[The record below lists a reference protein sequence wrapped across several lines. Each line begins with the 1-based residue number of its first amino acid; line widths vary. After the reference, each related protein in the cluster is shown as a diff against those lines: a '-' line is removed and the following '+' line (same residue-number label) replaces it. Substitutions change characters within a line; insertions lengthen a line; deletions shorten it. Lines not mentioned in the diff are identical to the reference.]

1 MDSITRDIFR
11 AIHEGKWLSIEYK
24 NKNEEVTRYWIG
36 INDIHVKSRSLKVSG
51 LHLSKCTLGDFP
63 VIYIDSILSSSVV
76 QGSYHPI
83 NERLV
88 EDIRTNPH
96 KYKTLFHHPANLNV
110 LNYFADCSRLD
121 TTPYKSDYVLIEG
134 IDGEQVESGVYN
146 LNPSQYREMIR
157 SFQRRQRAEK
167 EKKKKRA
174 HQICMNL
181 MSIPTNK
188 GLYVLAYRRMNFD
201 VARKR
206 LLAEEEATICREFT
220 LEGEKQSIRRFL
232 PEEYS
237 ELLDD
242 FEANQ
247 ETIKDIVTSA
257 NPHVKGV
264 DDMPYLLTL
273 GREIMLDLNQEYA
286 KIMEMYRED
295 QVTMPIRAFF
305 GELTKQPARRK
316 QYPLALFNRRVNL
329 DQLLAIHHGLKYPL
343 SYIQGPP
350 GTGKTNTIL
359 NTITTAFFNEKTVL
373 FASYNNHPI
382 DSVFEQLRSMKYRDK
397 NIPLP
402 IVRLGNMDKVEDA
415 LDDIRQLYQQTQD
428 IKVYANTLERNKGD
442 KIQRTKQLSDLL
454 KRYEE
459 TLDLGERKEAIQRL
473 LQSGRDFNFQ
483 VELQSRQLKN
493 VEQEMEKIGVIRE
506 EDALPLIDDDEEE
519 FRKYLYYISA
529 KYIQR
534 LKEPK
539 NRDLWDIVFMEG
551 NRKEQVKAFNRYLS
565 QTENLK
571 KFLRIFPIIITTCI
585 SAHRLGEPGVWF
597 DMVILDEASQCNSAI
612 SLVPILRGE
621 NLMLVGD
628 PQQLSPVIVLDEKN
642 NQALKKRYGIE
653 KEYDYIKN
661 SIYKTYL
668 ACDSV
673 SDEILLSYHYRCHEK
688 IIGFNNKK
696 YYNNKLKIRSHSQE
710 PTPLLYMDI
719 RENRAYQKNTAPA
732 EADKIID
739 YIADNREKKIGIIT
753 PFTNQRDYM
762 NARLRESGITGIQCG
777 TVHAFQGDEKD
788 VILFSLAVTDQT
800 FQKTY
805 DWLKNN
811 KELINVATSRAKEQL
826 VLFSSSRELSRLHH
840 VNDSDDLYELVEYI
854 RTNGSS
860 LVTPKSAATR
870 ALGIK
875 PYSSETEA
883 AFMETLNHALGNILV
898 SGRKYAIHREV
909 AISHVFDGSNVSE
922 DLFYTGRFD
931 FVVYEKAGR
940 QKEIPVLAIELD
952 GKEHI
957 EDEAVRERDR
967 KKARICR
974 QYGFELIRVDNTYA
988 RRYHYMKEIL
998 IEYFKKL

>member
-24 NKNEEVTRYWIG
+24 NKNEEITRYWIG
-36 INDIHVKSRSLKVSG
+36 INDIHVKSRSLQVSG

-63 VIYIDSILSSSVV
+63 GIYIDSILSSSVV
-76 QGSYHPI
+76 EGSYHPI
-83 NERLV
+83 NENLV
-88 EDIRTNPH
+88 EDIRLNPH

-121 TTPYKSDYVLIEG
+121 TTPYKSDYTLIEG
-134 IDGEQVESGVYN
+134 IDGEQVESGVYR
-146 LNPSQYREMIR
+146 LNPVQYREMIR
-157 SFQRRQRAEK
+157 NFQHRQKAEK

-181 MSIPTNK
+181 LSVPTNR

-206 LLAEEEATICREFT
+206 LLAEDEVTICREFT

-232 PEEYS
+232 PEEYGD
-237 ELLDD
+237 LLDD
-242 FEANQ
+242 FEINQ
-247 ETIKDIVTSA
+247 EKIKDVITHT
-257 NPHVKGV
+257 NPNIKGV
-264 DDMPYLLTL
+264 DDMPYLMTIS
-273 GREIMLDLNQEYA
+273 REIMLDLNQEYA
-286 KIMEMYRED
+286 KIMEMYQED
-295 QVTMPIRAFF
+295 KVTTPIRAFF

-316 QYPLALFNRRVNL
+316 QYPLALLNRRVNL

-359 NTITTAFFNEKTVL
+359 NTITTAFFNERTVL

-382 DSVFEQLRSMKYRDK
+382 DSVFEQLRSMKYREK

-415 LDDIRQLYQQTQD
+415 LEDIRELYQQVAD

-442 KIQRTKQLSDLL
+442 RIQRARELSGLL

-459 TLDLGERKEAIQRL
+459 TLDLDERKEAIQRL
-473 LQSGRDFNFQ
+473 LQSGQDFNFQ
-483 VELQSRQLKN
+483 VELQSRQLKD
-493 VEQEMEKIGVIRE
+493 VETQMEKIGTIRE
-506 EDALPLIDDDEEE
+506 EDAMALIDDDEEE

-529 KYIQR
+529 KYVQR

-539 NRDLWDIVFMEG
+539 NQDLWDIVFMEG
-551 NRKEQVKAFNRYLS
+551 SRKEQVKAFNRYLS

-571 KFLRIFPIIITTCI
+571 KFLRIFPVVITTCI
-585 SAHRLGEPGVWF
+585 SAHRLGEPGAWF
-597 DMVILDEASQCNSAI
+597 DMVILDEASQCNCAI

-621 NLMLVGD
+621 SLMLVGD
-628 PQQLSPVIVLDEKN
+628 PQQLSPVIVLDQKN
-642 NQALKKRYGIE
+642 NQALKKRYGIS

-688 IIGFNNKK
+688 IIDFNNKK
-696 YYNNKLKIRSHSQE
+696 YYNNKLKIRSQSQE
-710 PTPLLYMDI
+710 TQPLVYMDMG
-719 RENRAYQKNTAPA
+719 ENTSYQKNTAPA

-739 YIADNREKKIGIIT
+739 YITANREKKIGIIT
-753 PFTNQRDYM
+753 PFTNQRDHI
-762 NARLRESGITGIQCG
+762 NARLRESGIRDIQCG

-826 VLFSSSRELSRLHH
+826 VLLSSSKELSRLHQI
-840 VNDSDDLYELVEYI
+840 NDSDDIYELVEYI
-854 RTNGSS
+854 KTNGSS
-860 LVTPKSAATR
+860 VVTPKSAATR

-875 PYSSETEA
+875 PYSSETES
-883 AFMETLNHALGNILV
+883 AFMETLSHALGNILV

-909 AISHVFDGSNVSE
+909 AISHVFDGSNVPE

-957 EDEAVRERDR
+957 EDEAVRQRDR
-967 KKARICR
+967 KKARICQ
-974 QYGFELIRVDNTYA
+974 QYDFELIRVDNTYA

-998 IEYFKKL
+998 IEYFKRL

>member
-24 NKNEEVTRYWIG
+24 NKNEEITRYWIG
-36 INDIHVKSRSLKVSG
+36 INDIHVKSRSLRVSG
-51 LHLSKCTLGDFP
+51 LHLSQYTLGDFP
-63 VIYIDSILSSSVV
+63 GIYIDSIRSSSVV
-76 QGSYHPI
+76 EGSYHPI
-83 NERLV
+83 NKKLV
-88 EDIRTNPH
+88 EDIRINPH

-121 TTPYKSDYVLIEG
+121 TTPYKSDYTLIEG
-134 IDGEQVESGVYN
+134 IDGEQVESGVYR
-146 LNPSQYREMIR
+146 LNPVQYREMIR
-157 SFQRRQRAEK
+157 NFQHRQKAEK
-167 EKKKKRA
+167 EKKKKRT

-181 MSIPTNK
+181 LSVPTSR

-206 LLAEEEATICREFT
+206 LLAEDEVTICREFT

-232 PEEYS
+232 PEEYGD
-237 ELLDD
+237 LLENY
-242 FEANQ
+242 EANQ
-247 ETIKDIVTSA
+247 ETIKDIITRA
-257 NPHVKGV
+257 NPNIKGV
-264 DDMPYLLTL
+264 DDMPYLLTIS
-273 GREIMLDLNQEYA
+273 REIVLDLNQEYA
-286 KIMEMYRED
+286 KIMEMYQED
-295 QVTMPIRAFF
+295 KVTTPIRAFF

-316 QYPLALFNRRVNL
+316 QYPLALLNRRVNL

-382 DSVFEQLRSMKYRDK
+382 DSVFHQLRSMKYRGK
-397 NIPLP
+397 HIPLP

-415 LDDIRQLYQQTQD
+415 LEDMRELYQQTVD

-442 KIQRTKQLSDLL
+442 KIQRTQQLSDLL

-459 TLDLGERKEAIQRL
+459 TLDLDERKEAIQRL
-473 LQSGRDFNFQ
+473 LQSGQDFNFQ

-493 VEQEMEKIGVIRE
+493 VKLQMEKIGNIRE
-506 EDALPLIDDDEEE
+506 EDAMPLIDDDEEE
-519 FRKYLYYISA
+519 FRKYLYYTSA

-539 NRDLWDIVFMEG
+539 NQDLWDIVFMEG
-551 NRKEQVKAFNRYLS
+551 SKKEQVKAFNRYLS

-571 KFLRIFPIIITTCI
+571 KFLRIFPVVITTCI
-585 SAHRLGEPGVWF
+585 SAHRLGEPGAWF
-597 DMVILDEASQCNSAI
+597 DMVILDEASQCNCAI

-621 NLMLVGD
+621 SLMLVGD
-628 PQQLSPVIVLDEKN
+628 PQQLSPVIVLDQKN
-642 NQALKKRYGIE
+642 NQALKKRYGIS

-688 IIGFNNKK
+688 IIDFNNKK
-696 YYNNKLKIRSHSQE
+696 YYNNKLKIRSQSQE
-710 PTPLLYMDI
+710 TQPLVYMDMGESI
-719 RENRAYQKNTAPA
+719 SYQKNTAPA

-739 YIADNREKKIGIIT
+739 YIMANREKKIGIIT
-753 PFTNQRDYM
+753 PFTNQRDHI
-762 NARLRESGITGIQCG
+762 NARLRESGIMDIQCG

-826 VLFSSSRELSRLHH
+826 VLLASSKELSRLHQID
-840 VNDSDDLYELVEYI
+840 DSDDIYELVEYI
-854 RTNGSS
+854 KTNGSS
-860 LVTPKSAATR
+860 VVTPKSAATR

-875 PYSSETEA
+875 PYSSETES
-883 AFMETLNHALGNILV
+883 AFMETLSHALGNILV

-909 AISHVFDGSNVSE
+909 AISHVFDGSNVPE

-957 EDEAVRERDR
+957 EDEAVRQRDR

-974 QYGFELIRVDNTYA
+974 QYDFELIRVDNTYA

-998 IEYFKKL
+998 IEYFKRL